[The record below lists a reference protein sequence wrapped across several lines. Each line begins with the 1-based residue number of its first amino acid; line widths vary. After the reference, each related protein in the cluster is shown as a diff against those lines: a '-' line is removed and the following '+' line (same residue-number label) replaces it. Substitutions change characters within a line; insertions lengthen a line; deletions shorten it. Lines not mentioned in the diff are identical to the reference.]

1 MKETMWGIDLG
12 GTKVEG
18 IILRGDKEPETV
30 IRTRVDTEASRGY
43 DHVIGQIEK
52 LVNKMKAESRLTPSS
67 IGFGTPG
74 ILDPISHTL
83 KNSNTTILNHQP
95 LKKDLEER
103 LQLPIILANDA
114 NCFALAEATW
124 GGVRKTS
131 PRARMVFGIIMG
143 TGVGGGLV
151 IDGKIWEGHHGIAGA
166 WGHNFLDE
174 SGGPCYCGKTG
185 CVEKMIS
192 GPSLQKFYES
202 ISGVKKHL
210 KEIVQQVDTDPYARH
225 TIDRLNHFFGKAVSS
240 ITNMLDPDIIVVG
253 GGVGNIDEIYSE
265 GVKSLKHFIFNNY
278 CTVPVIRPELGDSA
292 GVFGAA
298 ALTQRT

>member
-1 MKETMWGIDLG
+1 MKDAMWGIDLG

-18 IILRGDKEPETV
+18 IILRGALDPETI
-30 IRTRVDTEASRGY
+30 IRTRVDTEASQGY

-52 LVNKMKAESRLTPSS
+52 LVDKMKAESKLKPTV
-67 IGFGTPG
+67 IGIGTPG
-74 ILDPISHTL
+74 ILDPVTHTL

-95 LKKDLEER
+95 IKKDIENR
-103 LQLPIILANDA
+103 LQLPVILANDA
-114 NCFALAEATW
+114 NCFALAETTW
-124 GGVRKTS
+124 GGVKKVS
-131 PRARMVFGIIMG
+131 PKARMVFGIIMG

-151 IDGKIWEGHHGIAGA
+151 IDGKIWEGHHGIAGE

-185 CVEKMIS
+185 CVEKIIS
-192 GPSLQKFYES
+192 GPSLQKFYTS
-202 ISGVKKHL
+202 IAGVEKHL
-210 KEIVQQVDTDPYARH
+210 KEIVATVDTDPYARH

-253 GGVGNIDEIYSE
+253 GGVGNIDEIYTA
-265 GVKSLKHFIFNNY
+265 GAASLKHFIFNNY

-298 ALTQRT
+298 ALTQNN